1 MARTARGDGALD
13 PECGDAGLRHAG
25 HPPESRRSD
34 AIVTSFNHRLFGA
47 RPTALAAGVV
57 LVALS
62 ACNQKQQAA
71 APVPGP
77 IPEVNI
83 VTVREQPIPYV
94 RDLPGRVAPL
104 RIAEVRSRVSGL
116 VVKRTFEQGSLVK
129 EGDLLYKIDPAPFAV
144 ELQSAEAALARTE
157 AAQVL
162 ASQQADRL
170 EQLLSRQTASQAQY
184 DGAYAALKQAEAEVA
199 GAKAARDRAKLNLNW
214 TDVRAPISGRIGRA
228 LLTEGTLV
236 EQGGTAN
243 LATIQQLDPI
253 YVDITQSVGE
263 LNKLRRD
270 LASGELSRLS
280 ADTANVHIIMDDGTL
295 YGSAGK
301 LLFSDVTADPSTG
314 QVTLRVLFP
323 NPHDELFPG
332 MYVRARIK
340 QGIDTDALA
349 VPQQAIQ
356 RTNDGKAEV
365 WVVRD
370 DSKVMLQPVEVGPV
384 VDNQWV
390 IRSGLKAGDRVVVEG
405 VQKITVGQQV
415 KTVELKIATAD
426 AEPKPRDTEVP
437 EREAAEAPG
446 TPKPASSTSASPNS
460 DSPSSASPKPVS
472 QVR

>member
-1 MARTARGDGALD
+1 M
-13 PECGDAGLRHAG
+13 
-25 HPPESRRSD
+25 
-34 AIVTSFNHRLFGA
+34 VTSPSLRVFWA
-47 RPTALAAGVV
+47 RPASVAVGIV
-57 LVALS
+57 LVTLS

-71 APVPGP
+71 APVPVP
-77 IPEVNI
+77 PPEVSI

-94 RDLPGRVAPL
+94 RDLPGRVAPM

-116 VVKRTFEQGSLVK
+116 VIKRTFEQGSLVK
-129 EGDLLYKIDPAPFAV
+129 EGDILYKIDPAPFEV
-144 ELQSAEAALARTE
+144 ELQSAEAVLARTE

-162 ASQQADRL
+162 AGQQADRL
-170 EQLLSRQTASQAQY
+170 EQLLTRQTASQAQY
-184 DGAYAALKQAEAEVA
+184 DSAYAALKQAEAEVA
-199 GAKAARDRAKLNLNW
+199 GAKAARNRARLNLGY

-236 EQGGTAN
+236 EQGATSN

-280 ADTANVHIIMDDGTL
+280 GDTANVHLIMDDGSL
-295 YGSAGK
+295 YGSAGR

-314 QVTLRVLFP
+314 QVTLRVQFP

-340 QGIDTDALA
+340 QGIDSDALA

-356 RTNDGKAEV
+356 RTSDGKPEV
-365 WVVRD
+365 WVVRED
-370 DSKVMLQPVEVGPV
+370 DKVMLQPIEVGPV
-384 VDNQWV
+384 VDSQWIV
-390 IRSGLKAGDRVVVEG
+390 REGLKVGDRVVVEG
-405 VQKITVGQQV
+405 VQKISAGQQV
-415 KTVELKIATAD
+415 KTVELHPVSAD
-426 AEPKPRDTEVP
+426 TTPKPRDTDVVEPAPKVDARAETKP
-437 EREAAEAPG
+437 EAKPTPRSAA
-446 TPKPASSTSASPNS
+446 
-460 DSPSSASPKPVS
+460 

>member
-1 MARTARGDGALD
+1 MPL
-13 PECGDAGLRHAG
+13 EHGDAGSCRAAG
-25 HPPESRRSD
+25 HRTEFRRSEV
-34 AIVTSFNHRLFGA
+34 IVTSFSNRPFRA
-47 RPTALAAGVV
+47 RPTSLAAGFV

-77 IPEVNI
+77 IPEVSI

-129 EGDLLYKIDPAPFAV
+129 EGDVLYKIDPAPFEV

-162 ASQQADRL
+162 AGQQADRL

-184 DGAYAALKQAEAEVA
+184 DSAYAGLKQAQAEVA
-199 GAKAARDRAKLNLNW
+199 GAKATRDRAKLNLGY

-236 EQGGTAN
+236 DQGGTSN

-280 ADTANVHIIMDDGTL
+280 ADTANVHLIMDDGSL

-340 QGIDTDALA
+340 QGIDSDALA

-356 RTNDGKAEV
+356 RTSDGKAEV

-370 DSKVMLQPVEVGPV
+370 DNTVMLQPVEVGPV
-384 VDNQWV
+384 VDNQWI
-390 IRSGLKAGDRVVVEG
+390 IRSGLKAGDHVVVEG
-405 VQKITVGQQV
+405 VQKIAAGQQV
-415 KTVELKIATAD
+415 KTVEQKVAVSD
-426 AEPKPRDTEVP
+426 HEPKPRDTETAEP
-437 EREAAEAPG
+437 EAG
-446 TPKPASSTSASPNS
+446 TKPAAPNA
-460 DSPSSASPKPVS
+460 ASPKPVS

>member
-1 MARTARGDGALD
+1 VTTTSHRV
-13 PECGDAGLRHAG
+13 
-25 HPPESRRSD
+25 RRVWPAS
-34 AIVTSFNHRLFGA
+34 
-47 RPTALAAGVV
+47 LAAASVM
-57 LVALS
+57 VALS

-71 APVPGP
+71 APVPTQP
-77 IPEVNI
+77 PEVSV

-129 EGDLLYKIDPAPFAV
+129 EGDILYKIDPAPFEA
-144 ELQSAEAALARTE
+144 ELASAEAALARTE

-162 ASQQADRL
+162 AGQQADRL

-184 DGAYAALKQAEAEVA
+184 DSAYASLKQAQAEVA
-199 GAKAARDRAKLNLNW
+199 GAKATRDRAKLNLNY

-236 EQGGTAN
+236 EQGATAI

-280 ADTANVHIIMDDGTL
+280 KDTANAHLIMDDGSL

-301 LLFSDVTADPSTG
+301 VLFSDVTADPSTG

-340 QGIDTDALA
+340 QGIDADAIA

-365 WVVRD
+365 WIVGKD
-370 DSKVMLQPVEVGPV
+370 DKVMLQPVEVGPV
-384 VDNQWV
+384 VDSNWI
-390 IRSGLKAGDRVVVEG
+390 IRDGLKTGDRVVVEG
-405 VQKITVGQQV
+405 VQKISVGSAV
-415 KTVELKIATAD
+415 KTVELKVASAH
-426 AEPKPRDTEVP
+426 AELKPIDTDLDD
-437 EREAAEAPG
+437 RAPS
-446 TPKPASSTSASPNS
+446 PQPASA
-460 DSPSSASPKPVS
+460 

>member
-1 MARTARGDGALD
+1 
-13 PECGDAGLRHAG
+13 
-25 HPPESRRSD
+25 
-34 AIVTSFNHRLFGA
+34 VTSPSTRMLRA
-47 RPTALAAGVV
+47 RSTAVAAGIV
-57 LVALS
+57 LVTLS

-71 APVPGP
+71 APVPAP
-77 IPEVNI
+77 PPEVSI

-94 RDLPGRVAPL
+94 RDLPGRVAPM

-116 VVKRTFEQGSLVK
+116 VIKRTFEQGSLVK
-129 EGDLLYKIDPAPFAV
+129 EGDVLYKIDPAPFEV
-144 ELQSAEAALARTE
+144 ELQSAEAVLARTE
-157 AAQVL
+157 AALVL
-162 ASQQADRL
+162 ARQQADRL

-184 DGAYAALKQAEAEVA
+184 DSAYAGLKQAEAEVA
-199 GAKAARDRAKLNLNW
+199 GAKAARDRAKLNLNY

-236 EQGGTAN
+236 DQGTASV

-280 ADTANVHIIMDDGTL
+280 ADTANVHLIMDDGAL
-295 YGSAGK
+295 YGSAGR

-314 QVTLRVLFP
+314 QVTLRVQFP

-356 RTNDGKAEV
+356 RTSDGKPEV
-365 WVVRD
+365 WVVRAD
-370 DSKVMLQPVEVGPV
+370 DKVMLQPIEVGPV
-384 VDNQWV
+384 VDSQWIV
-390 IRSGLKAGDRVVVEG
+390 REGLKVGDRVVVEG
-405 VQKITVGQQV
+405 VQKISAGQQV
-415 KTVELKIATAD
+415 KTVDLHPVTDDSK
-426 AEPKPRDTEVP
+426 PKPRDTDVP
-437 EREAAEAPG
+437 EPAPG
-446 TPKPASSTSASPNS
+446 AQSA
-460 DSPSSASPKPVS
+460 A

>member
-1 MARTARGDGALD
+1 M
-13 PECGDAGLRHAG
+13 
-25 HPPESRRSD
+25 
-34 AIVTSFNHRLFGA
+34 VTSPSLRVFWA
-47 RPTALAAGVV
+47 RPASVAVGIV
-57 LVALS
+57 LVTLS

-71 APVPGP
+71 APVPAP
-77 IPEVNI
+77 PPEVSI

-94 RDLPGRVAPL
+94 RDLPGRVAPM

-116 VVKRTFEQGSLVK
+116 VIKRTFEQGSLVK
-129 EGDLLYKIDPAPFAV
+129 EGDVLYKIDPAPFQV
-144 ELQSAEAALARTE
+144 ELQSAEAVLARTE

-162 ASQQADRL
+162 AGQQADRL

-184 DGAYAALKQAEAEVA
+184 DSAYAGLKQAQAEVA
-199 GAKAARDRAKLNLNW
+199 GAKAARDRAKLNLNY

-236 EQGGTAN
+236 DQGATSN

-280 ADTANVHIIMDDGTL
+280 GDTANVHLIMDDGSL
-295 YGSAGK
+295 YGSAGR

-314 QVTLRVLFP
+314 QVTLRVQFP

-370 DSKVMLQPVEVGPV
+370 DNKVMLQPVEVGPV
-384 VDNQWV
+384 VDNQWIV
-390 IRSGLKAGDRVVVEG
+390 REGLKAGDRVVVEG
-405 VQKITVGQQV
+405 VQKISAGQQV
-415 KTVELKIATAD
+415 KTTELHPASEDKG
-426 AEPKPRDTEVP
+426 PKPHDTDVVEK
-437 EREAAEAPG
+437 AAPQ
-446 TPKPASSTSASPNS
+446 SA
-460 DSPSSASPKPVS
+460 A